1 MDESA
6 YWTAVG
12 AIAVAVIGVIGNKWN
27 KSREEK
33 QREREIATTSNTELE
48 RAHESRPWA
57 EMGRRIEDLKEEVE
71 RLEKL
76 IAGRDLVIDR
86 LRDERDH
93 ARLQATDWQIEA
105 RKAGGALARITEL
118 QQQCEQERLAH
129 AEEIAKLRAE
139 IARLQRGGRR

>member
-12 AIAVAVIGVIGNKWN
+12 AIAVAFIGIVGNKLA

-33 QREREIATTSNTELE
+33 QREREITTATNVELE

-57 EMGRRIEDLKEEVE
+57 EMGRRITDLKEEIE
-71 RLEKL
+71 RLERA
-76 IAGRDLVIDR
+76 IHDERADNDR
-86 LRDERDH
+86 LREEREKLRVEV
-93 ARLQATDWQIEA
+93 ADWQIEA
-105 RKAGGALARITEL
+105 RKAAGALARITDL
-118 QQQCEQERLAH
+118 QQQCEQERRVH
-129 AEEIAKLRAE
+129 AEEVSKLKAE